1 MSIEA
6 PWLRVIGIGEDGLDG
21 LTPTARALVDS
32 AEVLIGGTRHLAM
45 VPDDGRERHEW
56 PSPLSKLVET
66 ILTMRGRPVAV
77 LATGDPMQFGIGATL
92 AKHLPASEMAIL
104 PGPSAF
110 SLAAA
115 RLAWPLS
122 EVRTLTLHGRPLALL
137 AAALQ
142 PGLKLMLLS
151 DGRETPGQV
160 AAYLTGAGFGA
171 STMNV
176 FEHMGGSS
184 ERRLDGTAADWPH
197 PPGADFNTIA
207 VALCQPDRPAALGPT
222 PGLDDD
228 LYESDGQLTK
238 REVRAATLSA
248 LRPGPGQ
255 VLWDVG
261 AGSGSIAIEWMR
273 TDPLA
278 KAVAIESNQ
287 ERIKTIRL
295 NADALGVPFLRI
307 VEGRVPAA
315 LDGLEAPD
323 AIFIGGGITGDGVLD
338 ACWSALKPGGK
349 LVANVV
355 TLEGEAALFAAQA
368 RLGGQLSRIAVS
380 RAEPVGPYQ
389 GWRPLMSVTQWAVT
403 KPATDKAE

>member
-1 MSIEA
+1 MTRET

-32 AEVLIGGTRHLAM
+32 AEVLIGGARHLAM
-45 VPDDGRERHEW
+45 VPEDGRERHEW
-56 PSPLSKLVET
+56 PSPLSKLVEA
-66 ILTMRGRPVAV
+66 ILAMRGRPVAV

-92 AKHLPASEMAIL
+92 AKHLPASEMAIH

-110 SLAAA
+110 SLVAA

-122 EVRTLTLHGRPLALL
+122 EVRTVTLHGRPLALL

-171 STMNV
+171 SVMSV
-176 FEHMGGSS
+176 FEHMGGPS

-207 VALCQPDRPAALGPT
+207 VALNQPDRPVALGPT

-228 LYESDGQLTK
+228 FYESDGQLTK

-261 AGSGSIAIEWMR
+261 AGSGSVAIEWMR

-278 KAVAIESNQ
+278 KAVAIESNP
-287 ERIKTIRL
+287 ERIETIRL

-307 VEGRVPAA
+307 VEGRAPKA
-315 LDGLEAPD
+315 LDGLETPD

-338 ACWSALKPGGK
+338 TCWSALKPGGK

-355 TLEGEAALFAAQA
+355 TLEGEAALFTAQA

>member
-1 MSIEA
+1 MMSET

-21 LTPTARALVDS
+21 LTPTAHALVDS
-32 AEVLIGGTRHLAM
+32 AEVLIGGARHLAM
-45 VPDDGRERHEW
+45 VPDDRRERHEW
-56 PSPLSKLVET
+56 PSPLSKLVEA

-92 AKHLPASEMAIL
+92 AKHLPASEMAIH

-110 SLAAA
+110 SLVAA

-151 DGRETPGQV
+151 DSRETPGQV
-160 AAYLTGAGFGA
+160 AAYLNGAGFGA
-171 STMNV
+171 STMSV
-176 FEHMGGSS
+176 FEHMGGDA

-207 VALCQPDRPAALGPT
+207 VALCHPDRPAALGST

-228 LYESDGQLTK
+228 LYENDGQLTK

-255 VLWDVG
+255 LLWDVG
-261 AGSGSIAIEWMR
+261 AGSGSVAIEWMR
-273 TDPLA
+273 MDPLA
-278 KAVAIESNQ
+278 KAVAIESNP
-287 ERIKTIRL
+287 ERIETIRL

-307 VEGRVPAA
+307 VEGRAPEA
-315 LDGLEAPD
+315 LAGLKAPD
-323 AIFIGGGITGDGVLD
+323 AIFIGGGITGENVLD
-338 ACWSALKPGGK
+338 SCWSALKPGGK

-355 TLEGEAALFAAQA
+355 TLEGEAVLFAAQA

-403 KPATDKAE
+403 KPTTDKAE

>member
-1 MSIEA
+1 MSTET
-6 PWLRVIGIGEDGLDG
+6 PWLRVIGIGEDGLDA
-21 LTPTARALVDS
+21 LSPAARALLDG
-32 AEVLIGGTRHLAM
+32 AEVLIGGARHLAM

-56 PSPLSKLVET
+56 PSPLSKLVEA

-92 AKHLPASEMAIL
+92 AKHLPASEMAIH

-122 EVRTLTLHGRPLALL
+122 EVRTVTLHGRPLALL

-160 AAYLTGAGFGA
+160 ADYLTGAGFGA
-171 STMNV
+171 SSISV
-176 FEHMGGSS
+176 FEHMGGPS
-184 ERRLDGTAADWPH
+184 ERRLDGTAVDWPH

-207 VALCQPDRPAALGPT
+207 VALCQPERPVALGPT

-228 LYESDGQLTK
+228 LYETDGQLTK

-255 VLWDVG
+255 LLWDVG
-261 AGSGSIAIEWMR
+261 AGSGSVAIEWMR

-278 KAVAIESNQ
+278 KAVAIESNP
-287 ERIKTIRL
+287 ERIETIRL
-295 NADALGVPFLRI
+295 NSEALGVPFLRI
-307 VEGRVPAA
+307 VEGRAPEA
-315 LDGLEAPD
+315 LGGLETPD
-323 AIFIGGGITGDGVLD
+323 AIFIGGGITGDNVLD

-355 TLEGEAALFAAQA
+355 TLEGETALFAAQT

-389 GWRPLMSVTQWAVT
+389 GWRPLMSVTQWVVT
-403 KPATDKAE
+403 KPVTNKAE

>member
-1 MSIEA
+1 MSTGT
-6 PWLRVIGIGEDGLDG
+6 PWLRVIGIGEDGLEG

-32 AEVLIGGTRHLAM
+32 AEVLIGGARHLAM
-45 VPDDGRERHEW
+45 VPEDGRERHEW
-56 PSPLSKLVET
+56 PSPLSKLVEA
-66 ILTMRGRPVAV
+66 IIDMRGRPVAV
-77 LATGDPMQFGIGATL
+77 LATGDPMQFGVGATL
-92 AKHLPASEMAIL
+92 AKLLPASEMVIH
-104 PGPSAF
+104 PNSSAF

-122 EVRTLTLHGRPLALL
+122 EVRTLTLHGRPVALL

-171 STMNV
+171 STMSV
-176 FEHMGGSS
+176 FEHMGGAS
-184 ERRLDGTAADWPH
+184 ERRLDGSASDWPH
-197 PPGADFNTIA
+197 RPGADFNTIA
-207 VALCQPDRPAALGPT
+207 MVLCQPDSPVALGTT

-228 LYESDGQLTK
+228 FYESDGQLTK

-255 VLWDVG
+255 LLWDVG
-261 AGSGSIAIEWMR
+261 AGSGSVAIEWMR

-278 KAVAIESNQ
+278 KAIAIESNP
-287 ERIKTIRL
+287 ERIETIRL
-295 NADALGVPFLRI
+295 NAHALGVPFLRI
-307 VEGRVPAA
+307 VEGRAPAA
-315 LDGLEAPD
+315 LSDLEAPD

-349 LVANVV
+349 LVASVV

-368 RLGGQLSRIAVS
+368 RLGGHLSRIAVS

-389 GWRPLMSVTQWAVT
+389 GWRPLMSVTQWAVI
-403 KPATDKAE
+403 KPADEKAE